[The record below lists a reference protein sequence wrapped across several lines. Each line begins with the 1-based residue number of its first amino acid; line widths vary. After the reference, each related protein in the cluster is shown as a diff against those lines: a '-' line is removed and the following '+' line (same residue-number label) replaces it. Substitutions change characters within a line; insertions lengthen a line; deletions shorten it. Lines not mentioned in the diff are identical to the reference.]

1 MSLIINQKQ
10 LSDTIESL
18 EHRIKKH
25 EAAIQIIRKAIKE
38 KPSSFKSSVAE
49 DILNQIENIY
59 K

>member
-10 LSDTIESL
+10 LADTVESL
-18 EHRIKKH
+18 ENRIKKH